1 MYNWKGKRS
10 RRRMVKKESEAREE
24 EGYREGGGG
33 GRTLTQFILVCSK
46 KADGILEILFQFY
59 LCI

>member
-24 EGYREGGGG
+24 EGYKGT
-33 GRTLTQFILVCSK
+33 GRVV
-46 KADGILEILFQFY
+46 AAVAR
-59 LCI
+59 